1 MEDVVPTT
9 GAQKR
14 SCVIDAE
21 GGPLSVQLLANNA
34 LRAGADFRIV
44 KTPGSNPRETWKM
57 AAGDTGTDTHEVD
70 TTPDTLDGNIL
81 AWEILVCAMIP
92 TIDVG
97 AVEIQ
102 VHQDGVSCPMT
113 KPAQWSLE
121 EIPACEKKRVKP
133 ISIRGSLTFL
143 AG

>member
-1 MEDVVPTT
+1 MPTT
-9 GAQKR
+9 AAQKR
-14 SCVIDAE
+14 SCVINAE
-21 GGPLSVQLLANNA
+21 GGPLSVKLLANNA

-44 KTPGSNPRETWKM
+44 AIAGGTPRETWKM
-57 AAGDTGTDTHEVD
+57 RAGDTGMGSQDVNSS
-70 TTPDTLDGNIL
+70 PQTLDGNIM
-81 AWEILVCAMIP
+81 AWEILVCAMISN
-92 TIDVG
+92 IDVG

-121 EIPACEKKRVKP
+121 RVPACDRQVLQP
-133 ISIRGSLTFL
+133 ISIRGNLTFL

>member
-1 MEDVVPTT
+1 MPTT

-14 SCVIDAE
+14 SCVINAE
-21 GGPLSVQLLANNA
+21 GGTLSVRLFANNA

-44 KTPGSNPRETWKM
+44 KTVGSAPRETWKM
-57 AAGDTGTDTHEVD
+57 AAGDTGTGIHEV
-70 TTPDTLDGNIL
+70 TSNSQTLDGNIL
-81 AWEILVCAMIP
+81 AWEILVCAQIP
-92 TIDVG
+92 TVDVG

-121 EIPACEKKRVKP
+121 EVPACGKKKLKP
-133 ISIRGSLTFL
+133 ISIRGNLTFL